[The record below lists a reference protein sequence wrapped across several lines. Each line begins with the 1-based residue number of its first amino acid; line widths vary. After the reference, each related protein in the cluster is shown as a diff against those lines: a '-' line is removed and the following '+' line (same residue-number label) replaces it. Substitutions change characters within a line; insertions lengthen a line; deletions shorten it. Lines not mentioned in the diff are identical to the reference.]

1 MGGDERDA
9 RMLEQATLRAEIRHA
24 EQQADLRQIAASLT
38 AMVRLLID
46 KGLALPEEL
55 EARIDAALAELAAE
69 EKSRTT
75 PVKLHTLGDKYTQ
88 ENDEVDCEAR
98 LPSCKGACCSLEVPL
113 SVQDLEEGVV
123 RWDIARPYY
132 LKKDGDGRCTHQD
145 RGTLFCGKYTER
157 PLPCRSYSCRSDS
170 RIWRNFE
177 QRVPNEKG
185 IAAILA
191 YKAERPLILIGLPP
205 TLPKPR

>member
-9 RMLEQATLRAEIRHA
+9 RMAEQAFLRAEIRHA

-46 KGLALPEEL
+46 KGVVLPEEL
-55 EARIDAALAELAAE
+55 DTRIDAALAELAAG

-75 PVKLHTLGDKYTQ
+75 PVKLHALGDKYAQ
-88 ENDEVDCEAR
+88 QSDEIDCQAR
-98 LPSCKGACCSLEVPL
+98 FAICKGACCSMEVPL
-113 SVQDLEEGVV
+113 SVQDLEEGAV

-132 LKKDGDGRCTHQD
+132 LKKQDDGRCTHQD
-145 RGTLFCGKYTER
+145 GATYFCDKYEQR
-157 PLPCRSYSCRSDS
+157 PLPCRSYSCRSDA

-177 QRVPNEKG
+177 QRIPNEKG

-205 TLPKPR
+205 SLPKPR